1 MSNMDDFFKSEIPTM
16 ILNAIA
22 ETAKNYSAKEPNIN
36 IKAKPNYKIPIEDL
50 VKKSSELI
58 GKEACKAADDFA
70 AKLYY
75 TYLSL
80 INAGFSVTQAFEL
93 IGYTLI
99 G

>member
-36 IKAKPNYKIPIEDL
+36 IKAKPNY
-50 VKKSSELI
+50 
-58 GKEACKAADDFA
+58 
-70 AKLYY
+70 
-75 TYLSL
+75 TYSSL